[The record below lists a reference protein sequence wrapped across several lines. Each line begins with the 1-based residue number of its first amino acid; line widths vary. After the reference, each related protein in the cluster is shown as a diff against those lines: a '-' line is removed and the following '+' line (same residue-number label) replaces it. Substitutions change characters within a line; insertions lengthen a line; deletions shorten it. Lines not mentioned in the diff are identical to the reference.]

1 MSSDPAVSRLMHAPV
16 PDSVLPHYTPEEFK
30 QLLDQRFAEMLSK
43 PPDVSTEEGLARLR
57 ERLR

>member
-1 MSSDPAVSRLMHAPV
+1 MHAPV